1 MSNIQDESKEHW
13 YILRLPKS
21 NVKASKELEQ
31 EAVRRAEANL
41 PPLRYFAPV
50 FVELAE
56 KDGKAKVLHKPLCL
70 NYVFIRSE
78 LAELLAFRQTHPDYN
93 LIRRF
98 KNDSSAGY
106 LYVRDYEM
114 RMFMIM
120 ARVYKDIIPCC
131 APDKQIL
138 NKGDRVKIIG
148 GSFAGVEGVLLT
160 QKGKDGGRVVV
171 NVCNQLAVPT
181 LSIRPEY
188 IKVISFA
195 SDNKHI
201 YKKLDSY
208 YPRIRRAMRDYLGG
222 VGLDDTDYK
231 NVSAFLLR
239 LGGLDI
245 PSSKIKG
252 KYFAFMLM
260 SHTVLE
266 HEEDRLY
273 FAVKCREILPEITNE
288 TTRAFILSVLYVCTK
303 DIRYRIGAEM
313 IIGKWQAA
321 CLSRRQQDVV
331 EDMEFYGTLWTLGE
345 NEKSC

>member
-1 MSNIQDESKEHW
+1 MSNIQDGSKEHW

-21 NVKASKELEQ
+21 NVKANKELEQ

-56 KDGKAKVLHKPLCL
+56 KEGKAKVLQKPLCL
-70 NYVFIRSE
+70 NYVFIRSG
-78 LAELLAFRQTHPDYN
+78 LAELLAFRQAHPDYN
-93 LIRRF
+93 LIRRL
-98 KNDSSAGY
+98 KSDASAGY

-120 ARVYKDIIPCC
+120 ARAYKDVIPCC
-131 APDKQIL
+131 APDKQVL

-160 QKGKDGGRVVV
+160 QKGKDGGRVVI

-222 VGLDDTDYK
+222 GLDDTDRK
-231 NVSAFLLR
+231 NVSAFLSR
-239 LGGLDI
+239 FGELDI
-245 PSSKIKG
+245 PSGKIKG

-273 FAVKCREILPEITNE
+273 FAVKCSETLPDITNG
-288 TTRAFILSVLYVCTK
+288 TTRAFILSALYVCTK
-303 DIRYRIGAEM
+303 DIRYRTGAEA

-321 CLSRRQQDVV
+321 CLSRKQQDVV
-331 EDMEFYGTLWTLGE
+331 EDMELYGKVRTSGE